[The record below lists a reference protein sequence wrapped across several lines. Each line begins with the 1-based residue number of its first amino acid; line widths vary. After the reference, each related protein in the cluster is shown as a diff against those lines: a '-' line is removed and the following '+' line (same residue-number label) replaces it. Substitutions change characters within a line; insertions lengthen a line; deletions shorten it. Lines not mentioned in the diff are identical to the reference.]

1 MRARRGGSRGIIGGV
16 VILAVAGATLTAPV
30 VAKER
35 TLGLEKIEVQLL
47 QEMDAAEA
55 RGDGWRVYVNLRP
68 RETGGELADAFTS
81 PANEAMLRANVREV
95 QDAVLSER
103 GPGRFEVLYRYDTVY
118 GFSALV
124 DTAALRAL
132 AAHDDVE
139 SIERIPQLVK
149 MDAQSLPLTNT
160 DDAHALG
167 FTGAGVTIAIIDDGI
182 DHDHAAFG
190 GQSAW
195 PNSKILGGRDFADND
210 SDPRIDCTAQ
220 SHGTA
225 VAGVAA
231 GNGGGITGTGK
242 DAKLVFL
249 KIQSAGICGSAS
261 LDGDIVGAI
270 DWAVANRST
279 YGIKIISM
287 SLGTTAT
294 YSGTCDSSQTAYR
307 NAINAAVSAGITVL
321 AASGNGAVSNGM
333 SAPACIANA
342 MSVGAVYDANIG
354 SANFGLCSDSTT
366 AADKIT
372 CYSNSG
378 SQLDIL
384 APSHCALTAQA
395 GGGQTTCFGGTSSA
409 TPFSAG
415 VAAVLLDKDGGLTP
429 TEIRGLLK
437 DNGQPI
443 TDSRNGLTRSRVDS
457 LASLN
462 AIDGGG
468 GGGNELE
475 NGVPVSGISGAQT
488 SQQFWTVD
496 IPAGASNLQIQ
507 ISGGSGDA
515 DLYVRFGS
523 PPTTST
529 WDCRPYL
536 NGNNETCSFP
546 TPSAGTY
553 HVMLRGYTTYSGV
566 TLTATWT
573 EGGGGGCTP
582 GGGTVPNLSG
592 GTGSQSHYTLSV
604 PACASTLTVRIFGG
618 SGDADLYVRHG
629 AQPTLSTWDCRPY
642 LWGNN
647 ETCTFNDP
655 AAGTWHIMLR
665 GYTSYSGV
673 TLDADYE

>member
-1 MRARRGGSRGIIGGV
+1 MKTRRGGPCS
-16 VILAVAGATLTAPV
+16 LAWV
-30 VAKER
+30 VALLALIGPVAARER
-35 TLGLEKIEVQLL
+35 TIGLEKIDLELL
-47 QEMDAAEA
+47 TAMEDAGGREE
-55 RGDGWRVYVNLRP
+55 GWRVYVNLRP
-68 RETGGELADAFTS
+68 RETGAELAGAFAS
-81 PANEAMLRANVREV
+81 PASEAMLRANVRDV
-95 QDAVLSER
+95 QDAVLAQR
-103 GPGRFEVLYRYDTVY
+103 GPGRFEVLYRYETVY
-118 GFSALV
+118 GFSALA
-124 DTAALRAL
+124 DAAAIHAL
-132 AAHDDVE
+132 AGRDEVV
-139 SIERIPQLVK
+139 SIQRVPELVK
-149 MDAQSLPLTNT
+149 MDAESLPLTNT
-160 DDAHALG
+160 DDAHGLG
-167 FTGAGVTIAIIDDGI
+167 FTGAGVTIAVIDDGI

-190 GQSAW
+190 GQAAW

-231 GNGGGITGTGK
+231 GNGGGITGTAK

-249 KIQSAGICGSAS
+249 KIQSAGICGSSS

-270 DWAVANRST
+270 DWAVANRAT
-279 YGIKIISM
+279 YGIKVISM
-287 SLGTTAT
+287 SLGTTTT
-294 YSGTCDSSQTAYR
+294 YPGTCDTSQTAYR
-307 NAINAAVSAGITVL
+307 NAIDAAVNAGITVL
-321 AASGNGAVSNGM
+321 AASGNGAVSNGL

-342 MSVGAVYDANIG
+342 VSVGAVYDANIG
-354 SANFGLCSDSTT
+354 AASFGICSDPTT

-415 VAAVLLDKDGGLTP
+415 VAAVLLDKDGGLAP
-429 TEIRGLLK
+429 AQIRGLLE
-437 DNGQPI
+437 DHGRPI
-443 TDSRNGLTRSRVDS
+443 TDSRNGLTRSRVDT

-462 AIDGGG
+462 AVGGG
-468 GGGNELE
+468 GGGSALG
-475 NGVPVSGISGAQT
+475 NGVPVTGISGAQS
-488 SQQFWTVD
+488 SQQLWSVE

-515 DLYVRFGS
+515 DLYVRFGA

-536 NGNNETCSFP
+536 NGNNETCTFS

-553 HVMLRGYTTYSGV
+553 HVMLRGYTSYSGV
-566 TLTATWT
+566 TLTASWT

-582 GGGTVPNLSG
+582 GGGTVSNLSG
-592 GTGSQSHYTLSV
+592 SAGSERRYTVSV

-618 SGDADLYVRHG
+618 SGDADLYVKFG
-629 AQPTLSTWDCRPY
+629 TQPTTSSWDCRPY

-647 ETCTFNDP
+647 ETCTFDGP
-655 AAGTWHIMLR
+655 SAGTWHLMVR

-673 TLDADYE
+673 TLDAEYE